1 MSGKSVSDND
11 KIIHLGDRDYYLSVS
26 MYNDKVNIHLRQ
38 YYRCFPERLFPTKIG
53 VTLTEKEYFDI
64 LKTGEKVK
72 KFIDGVKVQ
81 KKIVIINTHH
91 LQKDQIPTMKTKN
104 YQGKKKH
111 QRKK

>member
-72 KFIDGVKVQ
+72 KIIDGVKVP
-81 KKIVIINTHH
+81 KKN
-91 LQKDQIPTMKTKN
+91 N
-104 YQGKKKH
+104 KKSSL
-111 QRKK
+111 